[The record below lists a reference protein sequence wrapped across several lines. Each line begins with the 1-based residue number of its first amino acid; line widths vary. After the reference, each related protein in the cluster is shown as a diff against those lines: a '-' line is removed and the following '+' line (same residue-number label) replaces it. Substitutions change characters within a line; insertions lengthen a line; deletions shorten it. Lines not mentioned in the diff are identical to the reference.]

1 MHIYVFRLRTSAYA
15 YPHTHIRIRV
25 SAYAYPPTH
34 IRLLTSA
41 YALRL
46 RTPPTQIRLRIPA
59 HIRYTSTALL
69 VQLSV
74 HLWPIN
80 SIWRNCV
87 ISMSATLCPKRK
99 IIPLI
104 EGRWIPT
111 RILGFC
117 WKPKRKLPRQDPAIY
132 RCSVGCQ
139 WVMVVSLAAT
149 SQVAWCPSYKMIFSS
164 PTFL

>member
-1 MHIYVFRLRTSAYA
+1 MHILRTPPTHIRIRA
-15 YPHTHIRIRV
+15 YPHTHIRIRIRLRI
-25 SAYAYPPTH
+25 SAYAHPPTH
-34 IRLLTSA
+34 IRLC
-41 YALRL
+41 
-46 RTPPTQIRLRIPA
+46 TPPTQIRLRIPA

-80 SIWRNCV
+80 SIRRNHV

-132 RCSVGCQ
+132 RCSEGFQ
-139 WVMVVSLAAT
+139 WVMIVSLAAT
-149 SQVAWCPSYKMIFSS
+149 SQVALCPSYKIIFSS